1 MNETARLLAAIAD
14 AMNAAE
20 QAGLPIT
27 NLHAGIAW
35 TDAGYVL
42 PFGERPGRRW
52 MVRTRTEVSPQAD
65 ESGEAGGQ

>member
-1 MNETARLLAAIAD
+1 MSEPARLLTAIAD

-27 NLHAGIAW
+27 NLHAGIVW

-42 PFGERPGRRW
+42 PFGDDRPGRRW
-52 MVRTRTEVSPQAD
+52 MVRERTEPAPQT
-65 ESGEAGGQ
+65 GKN

>member
-1 MNETARLLAAIAD
+1 MSEPARLLTAIAD

-27 NLHAGIAW
+27 NLHAGAVW

-42 PFGERPGRRW
+42 PFGDDHPGCRW
-52 MVRTRTEVSPQAD
+52 MVRTRTEYEPQPD
-65 ESGEAGGQ
+65 EG